1 MAKIV
6 LENVSVDFPIYGAQH
21 RSLRSAILKQATGG
35 LIRREGKS
43 KERVVV
49 RALNDVSMTIDE
61 GDRLGIIG
69 HNGSGKS
76 TLLKVLAGIYE
87 PVTGSLLVNGRVTPL
102 FDLMPGLDV
111 EDTGYENIYTAGLL
125 LGMSRD
131 EVERHLPEIEEF
143 CELGEYLSLPVRTY
157 SAGMMTRLGFAL
169 VTALNPD
176 VLLMDEGIGAGDL
189 RFAERAAERMDQFIG
204 RSRIMV
210 LASHSD
216 SMVKL
221 ICNKVALMLEG
232 SVIAIGPVEEIL
244 EKYHLLVHGVPSA
257 TVVSGATIEK
267 VEEAKKPF
275 VPAAITAGI
284 ANADF
289 GQGSNQPSCFN
300 AASLERHDGVK
311 ADRFDIGD
319 LIHIRIRYTV
329 KTPLYG
335 LQLVVTIRQNGEEI
349 TQSFDTDDS
358 ELCSQSPGVF
368 EKILV
373 VDRMFLKAGE
383 YSLSLSCGTL
393 TELHDV
399 YPDVLTFTVLADSI
413 GTQFKSYREGRL
425 GKVIFQGAWQDTQS
439 KPFAQELAIQ
449 RD

>member
-1 MAKIV
+1 MAKVI

-35 LIRREGKS
+35 LIRREGKGN
-43 KERVVV
+43 ERVVV
-49 RALNDVSMTIDE
+49 RALNDVSMTINE
-61 GDRLGIIG
+61 GDRIGIIG

-87 PVTGSLLVNGRVTPL
+87 PVTGSLLVDGRVTPL

-111 EDTGYENIYTAGLL
+111 EDTGYENIFTAGLL

-131 EVERHLPEIEEF
+131 EVERQLPQIEEF

-221 ICNKVALMLEG
+221 ICNKVALMREG
-232 SVIAIGPVEEIL
+232 SVIAIGPVEEVFD
-244 EKYHLLVHGVPSA
+244 KYHFMVHGKPSESTVP
-257 TVVSGATIEK
+257 GAALPVAED
-267 VEEAKKPF
+267 AKAPF
-275 VPAAITAGI
+275 VPAEIAAGI
-284 ANADF
+284 AHADL
-289 GQGSNQPSCFN
+289 GKGSNQPSCFN
-300 AASLERHDGVK
+300 EVSLERGDGTRT
-311 ADRFDIGD
+311 DRFDIGD
-319 LIHIRIRYTV
+319 PIYIRLRYTV

-335 LQLVVTIRQNGEEI
+335 LQLTVIIRQGGEDI
-349 TQSFDTDDS
+349 VQTFDTDDFD
-358 ELCSQSPGVF
+358 LRAHRKGVF
-368 EKILV
+368 EKTLKI
-373 VDRMFLKAGE
+373 DRMFLKAGE
-383 YSLSLSCGTL
+383 YTVSFASGVP
-393 TELHDV
+393 TELHDMYV
-399 YPDVLTFTVLADSI
+399 DVLTFTVSAD
-413 GTQFKSYREGRL
+413 TVDTRHKSYRADRV
-425 GKVIFQGAWQDTQS
+425 GKVICQGVWQDVFLMAEQQS
-439 KPFAQELAIQ
+439 G
-449 RD
+449 